1 MNATGFE
8 GLAKQAPNARRRTR
22 ARPRTRVTLGMP
34 WVLVLVQA
42 LALIVSGMIGLAMA
56 LFV

>member
-1 MNATGFE
+1 MNAAGFE
-8 GLAKQAPNARRRTR
+8 GFAKQAPKARKRT
-22 ARPRTRVTLGMP
+22 RTRVAIGMP

-42 LALIVSGMIGLAMA
+42 LALIVAGMIGLAMA